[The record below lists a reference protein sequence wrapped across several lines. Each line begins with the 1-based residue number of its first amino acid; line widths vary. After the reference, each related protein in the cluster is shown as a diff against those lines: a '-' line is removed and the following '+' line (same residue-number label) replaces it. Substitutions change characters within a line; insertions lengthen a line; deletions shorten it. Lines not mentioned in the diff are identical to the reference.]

1 MKANEVMR
9 TLRISRGT
17 LGNYIK
23 SGKLVGKKMPNGHY
37 DYDETVVYALVLN
50 VVCFNLTKAF

>member
-23 SGKLVGKKMPNGHY
+23 SGKLVGKKN
-37 DYDETVVYALVLN
+37 AKRSL
-50 VVCFNLTKAF
+50 